1 MDYTYEE
8 LRKKT
13 VAELRDIAKTLQDES
28 IRGYTQLHKAELL
41 PALCKALGV
50 EMREHH
56 EVVGLNKS
64 QIKAAVEQIYNVK
77 VTAVNTINVKGK
89 MKRLRANRGMTPAW
103 KKAVV
108 TLRRGDRI
116 DFT

>member
-1 MDYTYEE
+1 M
-8 LRKKT
+8 KT
-13 VAELRDIAKTLQDES
+13 VNAYDVILSTIVTERSTTQSENTEHPK
-28 IRGYTQLHKAELL
+28 YTF
-41 PALCKALGV
+41 
-50 EMREHH
+50 
-56 EVVGLNKS
+56 VVADGANKS
-64 QIKAAVEQIYNVK
+64 EIKAAIELIYNVK

-89 MKRLRANRGMTPAW
+89 VKRLRTKQGMTPAW